1 MSRKDGRGQRGAQW
15 ARSGKP
21 VDCDSGEDVAAFGA
35 LIWRGAEVI
44 AALGA
49 EVGAAAAV
57 VFDEA
62 TNKQNGGK
70 GKEQRGE
77 PCRDGEKFFLDI
89 VEGCPVDGFKHVE
102 AKAVKPF
109 GIVIVKVIPAHV
121 AGTEAA
127 AGPV

>member
-1 MSRKDGRGQRGAQW
+1 MSLKDGRREKGAEL

-21 VDCDSGEDVAAFGA
+21 VDCDSGEHVAAFGA
-35 LIWRGAEVI
+35 SIGRGAEVI
-44 AALGA
+44 AAFGA

-77 PCRDGEKFFLDI
+77 PCGDGEKFFLDI
-89 VEGCPVDGFKHVE
+89 VAGCAVDGVKHVE
-102 AKAVKPF
+102 AKAVK
-109 GIVIVKVIPAHV
+109 
-121 AGTEAA
+121 
-127 AGPV
+127 